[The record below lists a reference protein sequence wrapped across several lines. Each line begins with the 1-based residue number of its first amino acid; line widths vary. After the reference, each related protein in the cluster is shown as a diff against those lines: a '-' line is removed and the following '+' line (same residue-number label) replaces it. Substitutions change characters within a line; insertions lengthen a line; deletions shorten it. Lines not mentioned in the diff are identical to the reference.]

1 MEKLAPRVIIF
12 AMGLFMVIVSI
23 GIAITSP
30 TPAPKQYL
38 GNESTK
44 PVNLTAAGSYP
55 DDLTFTESVRAFFG
69 ADIQAERS
77 AAHRAAELRK
87 LQLRA
92 KGHKTYNTRTK
103 GVLYNGS

>member
-1 MEKLAPRVIIF
+1 MDKLAPRIIIC
-12 AMGLFMVIVSI
+12 ALGLFMVIVAVGF
-23 GIAITSP
+23 GIT
-30 TPAPKQYL
+30 
-38 GNESTK
+38 STK
-44 PVNLTAAGSYP
+44 PQPKQGLGVEARQSVNLTAQGAYLE
-55 DDLTFTESVRAFFG
+55 DMTFTEKVRSWFG

-77 AAHRAAELRK
+77 ASHRKAELRK